1 MRFALLG
8 DDPDG
13 LEMARTLVAS
23 GRHELAAYHGPGAH
37 VELLRWFDLQPQVLH
52 DLEEVLADPLIE
64 AVIVAGVPSE
74 RAEQLRRAVQSEH
87 HVLCVCPVAETPDI
101 AHEAVMIA
109 SDTRRVVFPL
119 LPESLHPGVI
129 ALAQIAKGEPGPF
142 APIGNLRMIDMY
154 RSSTESVLIPVGGAS
169 PRFGVPGWDVLRAL
183 GGDVAELCA
192 LAAHEELLVSD
203 EPLVVTGRFES
214 GLLFQGAYLSQAAES
229 FWRMTLIGSQG
240 RSELVIPDGWPGHA
254 FLTGRNERGETQEKS
269 WESANPW
276 VPLLEA
282 FENAV
287 AGTPVS
293 ATALSWQTEIR
304 CLELDDAARRSLAR
318 RRVSTLEY
326 PEPTEEVGFKGTMT
340 MVGCGLFWVI
350 LVLLI
355 LARWFPWLGFVIV
368 LVLIFFLG
376 LQVLRWLV
384 PSAEKK

>member
-23 GRHELAAYHGPGAH
+23 GRHQFVAYHGRGAH
-37 VELLRWFDLQPQVLH
+37 VELLRWFDVQPQVLS
-52 DLEEVLADPLIE
+52 DLEEALADPLIE
-64 AVIVAGVPSE
+64 AVIVAGAPAE

-101 AHEAVMIA
+101 AHEAAMIA
-109 SDTRRVVFPL
+109 SDTRRVLFPL
-119 LPESLHPGVI
+119 LPESIHPGVI
-129 ALAQIAKGEPGPF
+129 ALAQIANGASAPF
-142 APIGNLRMIDMY
+142 APIGNLRIIEMY
-154 RSSTESVLIPVGGAS
+154 RSSTESVLIPVGGAR

-183 GGDVAELCA
+183 GGDVAELSA
-192 LAAHEELLVSD
+192 LAAHEELVVSD
-203 EPLVVTGRFES
+203 ESLVVTGRFES
-214 GLLFQGAYLSQAAES
+214 GLLFQGAYLSQAPES
-229 FWRMTLIGSQG
+229 FWRISLIGSQG
-240 RSELVIPDGWPGHA
+240 RSDLVIPDGWPGRA
-254 FLTGRNERGETQEKS
+254 SLTGRNERGETQEKS

-276 VPLLEA
+276 GPLLEA

-287 AGTPVS
+287 AGTPAS
-293 ATALSWQTEIR
+293 GTDLSWQTEVR

-318 RRVSTLEY
+318 RRVSTIEY

-355 LARWFPWLGFVIV
+355 LSRWFPWLGIVIV
-368 LVLIFFLG
+368 LILILFLG

-384 PSAEKK
+384 PASREK